1 LAAVGERAGRLDDM
15 LNHTA
20 RILEDEVQLK
30 IERLMSLVSP
40 LITLAIG
47 LAIGGLVMSVMD
59 AILSVNDIAIR

>member
-1 LAAVGERAGRLDDM
+1 
-15 LNHTA
+15 
-20 RILEDEVQLK
+20 
-30 IERLMSLVSP
+30 MSLVSP